1 LDEVGRGTSTYDG
14 LSIAWAVIEHILSEI
29 QGAKTLFATHYHELT
44 ALEEE
49 LYGIRNY
56 SVLVKEVGK
65 NIAFLRKIV
74 PGGADESYGIEVAR
88 LAGLPKNLLARAK
101 EILAKLEKKEK
112 KTAKATHKVKED
124 SGVLQMGIFDF
135 EKDHVLEKLRSL
147 DVLSMSPL
155 DAQRILYEL
164 NQEAKDVN

>member
-1 LDEVGRGTSTYDG
+1 M
-14 LSIAWAVIEHILSEI
+14 
-29 QGAKTLFATHYHELT
+29 
-44 ALEEE
+44 
-49 LYGIRNY
+49 
-56 SVLVKEVGK
+56 
-65 NIAFLRKIV
+65 
-74 PGGADESYGIEVAR
+74 AR

-112 KTAKATHKVKED
+112 KTTKATQKVKED
-124 SGVLQMGIFDF
+124 PGILQMGIFDF
-135 EKDHVLEKLRSL
+135 EKDQVLEKLRSL